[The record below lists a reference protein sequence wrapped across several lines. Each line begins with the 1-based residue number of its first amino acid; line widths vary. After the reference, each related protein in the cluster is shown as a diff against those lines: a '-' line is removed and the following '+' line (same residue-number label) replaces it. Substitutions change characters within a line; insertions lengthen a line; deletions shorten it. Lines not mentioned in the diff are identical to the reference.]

1 MSGESTSNPAARQ
14 PGGRQPAPGRLALVQ
29 AFLNT
34 RFNLT
39 ADDHGETFTDP
50 EALVAWLASRGL
62 VDEPPDLREEDL
74 VRAIAVREGLRALA
88 FANNGRPL
96 AAQAVTQMRKASSGL
111 QVEVRLGSDG
121 PEFLAGDAGGVEPAL
136 GRLIAVA
143 ARAKIEGT
151 WQRLKACPGRNCGWV
166 FFDHSRNGG
175 SRWCSMRV
183 CGDREKS
190 RALYWRRAEHRG

>member
-1 MSGESTSNPAARQ
+1 
-14 PGGRQPAPGRLALVQ
+14 LALVQ

-62 VDEPPDLREEDL
+62 VDQPPALREEDL

-96 AAQAVTQMRKASSGL
+96 AAAVTQMRKASSGL
-111 QVEVRLGSDG
+111 QVEVRLGADG

-136 GRLIAVA
+136 GLLIAVA

-166 FFDHSRNGG
+166 FFDHSRNGS

>member
-1 MSGESTSNPAARQ
+1 MSGESTANPVEPR
-14 PGGRQPAPGRLALVQ
+14 PGSRQPAPGQLALVQ

-50 EALVAWLASRGL
+50 EALVVWLASHGL
-62 VDEPPDLREEDL
+62 VDERPDLTEDDL
-74 VRAIAVREGLRALA
+74 VRAIAIREGLRALA

-136 GRLIAVA
+136 GLLIAVA
-143 ARAKIEGT
+143 ARAKVEGT

-166 FFDHSRNGG
+166 FFDHSRNGS
-175 SRWCSMRV
+175 SRWCSMKV

-190 RALYWRRAEHRG
+190 RALYWRRAERRG